1 MKSYMCQVKKGFTR
15 TNFTKNLSGFTLIEV
30 LIAAVI
36 ILVFSGISLAGYWQ
50 FNESK
55 KLDEETKKFVET
67 LMIAKQ
73 KAISGEARTC
83 GDNGSFGLYW
93 KSNFFFIQKGAG
105 FPPL

>member
-1 MKSYMCQVKKGFTR
+1 M
-15 TNFTKNLSGFTLIEV
+15 SGFTLIEV

-83 GDNGSFGLYW
+83 GDNGS
-93 KSNFFFIQKGAG
+93 
-105 FPPL
+105 